1 MIIKIDIS
9 LHIIN
14 QIACTINFTKNYK
27 YFKSKS
33 WSESDKKEIP
43 IFISFF
49 KLNDANEHV

>member
-33 WSESDKKEIP
+33 WSESDKKEIQ
-43 IFISFF
+43 IFVFF
-49 KLNDANEHV
+49 FQVKRR